1 MYFAEFAFAGTTEL
15 ASQLLIQ
22 APSKVAA
29 SDFAQEYASNWG
41 VELFSLTPAT
51 EKQVRLYS
59 LSSKP
64 VEV

>member
-1 MYFAEFAFAGTTEL
+1 MYFAEFAFTGTTEL
-15 ASQLLIQ
+15 ASELLIH

-41 VELFSLTPAT
+41 IELFSLTPAT

-59 LSSKP
+59 LLGKS
-64 VEV
+64 VEL